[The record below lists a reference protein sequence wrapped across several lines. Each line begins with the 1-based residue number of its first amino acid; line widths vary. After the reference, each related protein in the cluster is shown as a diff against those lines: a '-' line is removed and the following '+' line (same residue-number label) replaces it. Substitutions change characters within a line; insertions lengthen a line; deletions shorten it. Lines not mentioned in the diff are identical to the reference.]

1 MAHGTVKW
9 FNDQKGYG
17 FIKQEGVAED
27 IFVHHTAIKMEGFRT
42 LTPGE
47 AVDFEIKKDEK
58 VIGNQVN
65 VKVVKNKVAPP
76 FRLCEFDIIYG
87 EGVSKVGEILDLGVE
102 CGVVQKSGSWF
113 SYDSNKLGQGRESVK
128 SLLLDNPELA
138 EEIERKVKDK
148 LMAVPALAA
157 PTE

>member
-1 MAHGTVKW
+1 MSGPVRADGHQYKVRCLGRFRMPTGTVKW

-58 VIGNQVN
+58 GLKAVN
-65 VKVVKNKVAPP
+65 VTRAASAS
-76 FRLCEFDIIYG
+76 E
-87 EGVSKVGEILDLGVE
+87 
-102 CGVVQKSGSWF
+102 
-113 SYDSNKLGQGRESVK
+113 
-128 SLLLDNPELA
+128 
-138 EEIERKVKDK
+138 
-148 LMAVPALAA
+148 VPQQ
-157 PTE
+157 